1 MEETLGRRI
10 RRARLHRDITQK
22 DLAGL
27 VGISRNAM
35 NKLEKGETL
44 DPRMTHLRKIAEA
57 LGVSMDYL
65 AGRKDDDVELEPTA
79 LVHAGREA

>member
-1 MEETLGRRI
+1 MTETLGRRI

-22 DLAGL
+22 ELAEL
-27 VGISRNAM
+27 VGISRTAM

-44 DPRMTHLRKIAEA
+44 DPHMSHLRKIADA

-65 AGRKDDDVELEPTA
+65 AGRKDEDEEFMPAAVA
-79 LVHAGREA
+79 LVGA

>member
-1 MEETLGRRI
+1 
-10 RRARLHRDITQK
+10 
-22 DLAGL
+22 
-27 VGISRNAM
+27 M

-65 AGRKDDDVELEPTA
+65 AGRKDDDTIASTA
-79 LVHAGREA
+79 A